1 MVVFLLIGIN
11 NESNSFFF
19 DDLGMIYLLELR
31 YLEVDLG
38 ECLPFFMAAA
48 TTSLLNGLCSLFFD
62 LNLLLS
68 PTKPGSY
75 LFVWALEFDIKD
87 S

>member
-31 YLEVDLG
+31 YLDLG
-38 ECLPFFMAAA
+38 ECLSFFMAAA

-68 PTKPGSY
+68 PTKPGNY
-75 LFVWALEFDIKD
+75 LFVWALEFEIMD